1 MKEKVYVAKVGKSVG
16 LAGENR
22 LILDTDFPEQ
32 FHKGAT
38 FESKRGPLV
47 VDSYNENRGLIKF
60 EGVNSREDAKKMT
73 NLELYTTKDATK
85 EEIALK
91 EGEFF
96 WFDIIGCSVYED
108 ETLLG
113 VVTSV
118 ERLEPTD
125 YLMIKTADAL
135 LGEKKAKSFL
145 IPYIDHFII
154 QTDIGTKRIDVQ
166 GGLDILEAS

>member
-1 MKEKVYVAKVGKSVG
+1 MKNRVYVAKVGKSVG
-16 LAGENR
+16 LQGENR
-22 LILDTDFPEQ
+22 LVLDTDFPEQ
-32 FHKGAT
+32 FYKGAT
-38 FESKRGPLV
+38 FESKRGTLV

-73 NLELYTTKDATK
+73 NLELYTTQDATK
-85 EEIALK
+85 EEIPLN

-96 WFDIIGCSVYED
+96 WFDIIDCSVYE
-108 ETLLG
+108 EGMLLG
-113 VVTSV
+113 KVTSV

-125 YLMIKTADAL
+125 YLMIQTDTL
-135 LGEKKAKSFL
+135 LVEKGNAKSFM

-154 QTDIGTKRIDVQ
+154 KTDIADKRIDVQ